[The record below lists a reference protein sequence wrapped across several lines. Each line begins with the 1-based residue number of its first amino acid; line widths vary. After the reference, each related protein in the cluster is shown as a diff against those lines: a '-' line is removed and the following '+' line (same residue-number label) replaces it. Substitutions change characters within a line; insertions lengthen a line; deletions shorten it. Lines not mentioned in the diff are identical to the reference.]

1 MIEKKHLKDH
11 VCLNSSFLMWIHQS
25 KKNKKS
31 FFHDID
37 EFNVH
42 LEYIRNRTTF
52 RCHPNYNSNGEWY
65 DWVMVWFEIAGSK
78 ASHGKKKLGMWNGH
92 YFPSKILCFFVLPDD
107 ETTYA
112 IIQSTS
118 SSNHENDSILF
129 ERWEL
134 EESLCYQKNGKKYI
148 YPNLHIVDVDSFG
161 DPILAVMDDS
171 NIEHDHNNDSA
182 MVTVVIPFAKSWP
195 KKFMS
200 AYRR

>member
-1 MIEKKHLKDH
+1 MLRLMKMDCAIQNGWEKTFERMHLFEFFPTYVDTSK
-11 VCLNSSFLMWIHQS
+11 

-42 LEYIRNRTTF
+42 LEYIHNGTTF
-52 RCHPNYNSNGEWY
+52 CCHPNYKSNGEWY
-65 DWVMVWFEIAGSK
+65 DWVMVQFDIAGSK
-78 ASHGKKKLGMWNGH
+78 ASRGKKKLGMWNGH

-171 NIEHDHNNDSA
+171 NIEHDHNND
-182 MVTVVIPFAKSWP
+182 MQW
-195 KKFMS
+195 
-200 AYRR
+200 

>member
-1 MIEKKHLKDH
+1 VDT
-11 VCLNSSFLMWIHQS
+11 S
-25 KKNKKS
+25 KQKNKKS

-78 ASHGKKKLGMWNGH
+78 ASCGKKKLGMWNGH

-107 ETTYA
+107 DTTYA
-112 IIQSTS
+112 IIQLTS

-148 YPNLHIVDVDSFG
+148 YPNLHVVDVDSFG

-171 NIEHDHNNDSA
+171 MIEHDHNNNST
-182 MVTVVIPFAKSWP
+182 MVTVMLPFAKAWP
-195 KKFMS
+195 KDS
-200 AYRR
+200 